1 MTERPTRT
9 RTVVAAPKDRGPSA
23 MPRIRLYK
31 RRIAIEH
38 SDPDAADRLLAEA
51 LGAID
56 RDALNGLIRQLAN
69 ASAMGGRP
77 NEDNLAFMISTIR
90 SIAPRD
96 SLEAML
102 TAQMV
107 SVHLLAMRCTARLA
121 ATADIERHEEASR
134 VLTRLMRIF
143 PAQIEALNRHRTA
156 GERTLTLN
164 SLPAQDERRTIAGE
178 AAQAPAMITAAPQ
191 PVSAISE
198 TNRDRFAADH
208 VQSGTA

>member
-1 MTERPTRT
+1 MTERSTRT
-9 RTVVAAPKDRGPSA
+9 RTIVKAPKDRGPSA

-56 RDALNGLIRQLAN
+56 RDALNGLIRQLAGT
-69 ASAMGGRP
+69 SMMGAKP
-77 NEDNLAFMISTIR
+77 DEDNLAFMVSMIR

-107 SVHLLAMRCTARLA
+107 SVHLLAMRCASRLA
-121 ATADIERHEEASR
+121 ATPDPDRHEDASR

-143 PAQIEALNRHRTA
+143 PAQIEALSRHRST
-156 GERTLTLN
+156 EDRTITLQ
-164 SLPAQDERRTIAGE
+164 SLPAHHGKPAFGSE
-178 AAQAPAMITAAPQ
+178 AAQ
-191 PVSAISE
+191 VSSVTEGDRAISGGAGVPE
-198 TNRDRFAADH
+198 HPQA
-208 VQSGTA
+208 GTA

>member
-1 MTERPTRT
+1 MTPRSTPTN
-9 RTVVAAPKDRGPSA
+9 TVVATPQERAPRA
-23 MPRIRLYK
+23 LPRIRLSR

-38 SDPDAADRLLAEA
+38 TDPDVADRLLADA

-69 ASAMGGRP
+69 TSAMGGEP
-77 NEDNLAFMISTIR
+77 NEDNLAFMVSTIR

-107 SVHLLAMRCTARLA
+107 SIHVLAMRCAARLA
-121 ATADIERHEEASR
+121 ATVDIERHEDASR

-143 PAQIEALNRHRTA
+143 PAQIEALHRHRSV
-156 GERTLTLN
+156 GERTLTLSSN
-164 SLPAQDERRTIAGE
+164 PPDVRGAITPDTV
-178 AAQAPAMITAAPQ
+178 QAPAMIA
-191 PVSAISE
+191 S
-198 TNRDRFAADH
+198 DH
-208 VQSGTA
+208 VQAGTA